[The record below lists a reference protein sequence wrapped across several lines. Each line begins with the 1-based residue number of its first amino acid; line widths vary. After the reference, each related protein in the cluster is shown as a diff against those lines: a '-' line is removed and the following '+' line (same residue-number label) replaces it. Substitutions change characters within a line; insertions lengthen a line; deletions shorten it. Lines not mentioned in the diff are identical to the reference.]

1 MRRVMRV
8 LSGVFM
14 GLSALCFASPA
25 CAQTGAAGVG
35 PKTLVAIGA
44 GFAMAIAS
52 AGCAIGQGK
61 VAASAAE
68 GIARNPSARTGIN
81 LALFLGLAL
90 IESLALYTLVIIIYA
105 FTQAK

>member
-1 MRRVMRV
+1 MRNMMRI
-8 LSGVFM
+8 LSYAFM
-14 GLSALCFASPA
+14 GMAGLGFAAPA
-25 CAQTGAAGVG
+25 YAQTGGSLGA
-35 PKTLVAIGA
+35 KTWVAIGA

>member
-1 MRRVMRV
+1 MRNMMRV
-8 LSGVFM
+8 LSYVFM
-14 GLSALCFASPA
+14 VMAGLCFAAPA
-25 CAQTGAAGVG
+25 YAQTGGSLGA
-35 PKTLVAIGA
+35 KTWVAIGA

-52 AGCAIGQGK
+52 AGCAIGQGT

-68 GIARNPSARTGIN
+68 GIARHPSARTRIN

>member
-1 MRRVMRV
+1 MRLL
-8 LSGVFM
+8 LSVQSKVFM
-14 GLSALCFASPA
+14 ALAALCFAIPA
-25 CAQTGAAGVG
+25 FADGGGALGA
-35 PKTLVAIGA
+35 KTWVAIGA

-68 GIARNPSARTGIN
+68 GIARNPSAKTGIN

>member
-1 MRRVMRV
+1 MRTVMSVSSKMFMV
-8 LSGVFM
+8 LAG
-14 GLSALCFASPA
+14 LCFAVPA
-25 CAQTGAAGVG
+25 FAQTGSSPSGA
-35 PKTLVAIGA
+35 TWVAIGA

-68 GIARNPSARTGIN
+68 GIARNPSAKSGIN

-105 FTQAK
+105 FSKAH

>member
-1 MRRVMRV
+1 MRTVMRFH
-8 LSGVFM
+8 SGVFM
-14 GLSALCFASPA
+14 FLSALCFTVPVY
-25 CAQTGAAGVG
+25 AQAGTTLG
-35 PKTLVAIGA
+35 PKTWVAIGA

-105 FTQAK
+105 FGQAK

>member
-1 MRRVMRV
+1 MRNMMRI
-8 LSGVFM
+8 LSYAFM
-14 GLSALCFASPA
+14 AMAGLCFAAPA
-25 CAQTGAAGVG
+25 YAQTGGSLG
-35 PKTLVAIGA
+35 PKTWVAIGA

>member
-1 MRRVMRV
+1 MRQIMRV
-8 LSGVFM
+8 LSSLFM
-14 GLSALCFASPA
+14 VLAALCFAAPA
-25 CAQTGAAGVG
+25 YAETGAGLGA
-35 PKTLVAIGA
+35 KTWVAIGA

-105 FTQAK
+105 FTQAQ

>member
-1 MRRVMRV
+1 MRNMMRILSYAFMVMA
-8 LSGVFM
+8 G
-14 GLSALCFASPA
+14 LCFAAPA
-25 CAQTGAAGVG
+25 YAQTGGSLGA
-35 PKTLVAIGA
+35 KTWVAIGA

>member
-1 MRRVMRV
+1 MRTLMRF
-8 LSGVFM
+8 LSNLFM
-14 GLSALCFASPA
+14 VLSALCFAVPA
-25 CAQTGAAGVG
+25 FAQGGASLS
-35 PKTLVAIGA
+35 PKTWVAIGA